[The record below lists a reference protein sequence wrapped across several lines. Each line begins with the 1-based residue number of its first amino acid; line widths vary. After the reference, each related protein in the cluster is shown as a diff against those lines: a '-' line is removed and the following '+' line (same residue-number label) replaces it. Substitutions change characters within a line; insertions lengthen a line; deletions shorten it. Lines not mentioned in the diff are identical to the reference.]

1 MKNLNFKTVFA
12 ILSIS
17 LAILSCNSKNAT
29 GSDIENPETSQDTI
43 SNNTSSAEKD
53 STLKNV
59 DATRMSDG
67 KDSVTG
73 EVTPPNVKEE

>member
-17 LAILSCNSKNAT
+17 LAIVSCNSKNGT